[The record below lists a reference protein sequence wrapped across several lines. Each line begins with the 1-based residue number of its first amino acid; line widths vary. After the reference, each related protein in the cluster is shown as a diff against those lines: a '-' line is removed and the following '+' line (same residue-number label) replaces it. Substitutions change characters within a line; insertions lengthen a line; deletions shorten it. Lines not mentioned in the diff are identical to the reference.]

1 MITSQST
8 VFISEPSR
16 DDEDTDKF
24 VPIENFEIVMTVVE
38 SKNPYLKNKQTS
50 TQMGATRQIAELM
63 FNQVISDYEEMAG
76 GHPFE
81 KVGDWKY
88 KGVFNGEKIVLELVG

>member
-1 MITSQST
+1 MKTT
-8 VFISEPSR
+8 VSEAFVGEPLR

-50 TQMGATRQIAELM
+50 TQMGATREIAELM

-76 GHPFE
+76 GHPFQ

-88 KGVFNGEKIVLELVG
+88 KGVFNGEKVTLELIG